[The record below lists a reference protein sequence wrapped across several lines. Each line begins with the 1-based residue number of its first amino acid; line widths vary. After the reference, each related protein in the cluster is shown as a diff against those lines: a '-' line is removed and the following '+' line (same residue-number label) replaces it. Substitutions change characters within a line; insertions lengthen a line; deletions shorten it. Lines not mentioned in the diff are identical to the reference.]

1 MKGTEKMDGDKV
13 KGAIILTII
22 VGVTLCIIG
31 AICGGWAGLL
41 SAIIFTFGFSQFVG
55 IMAISDQPGAGGI
68 AIGIIAFEVFI
79 AFCISGLLFGQD
91 ITFQAASYWAGPMKF
106 GASIVDCTFDN
117 IWVGIMEG
125 NTLRRWTGFVQLA
138 CFSLPILF
146 IWWLIHRLGRGSN

>member
-1 MKGTEKMDGDKV
+1 MDSDKV
-13 KGAIILTII
+13 KGAIVLTII

-31 AICGGWAGLL
+31 ATYGGWAGIL

-55 IMAISDQPGAGGI
+55 VMAISDSPGAGGI
-68 AIGIIAFEVFI
+68 AIGIIAFEVLI
-79 AFCISGLLFGQD
+79 AFCISGLLFGSEV
-91 ITFQAASYWAGPMKF
+91 TLQAASYWAGPIKF

-125 NTLRRWTGFVQLA
+125 NTSRRWTGFVQLA

-146 IWWLIHRLGRGSN
+146 IWWLIHLLGRNSN